1 MSQFQPNQALTS
13 EVIMKSSIWLF
24 AAAMSVAGLAMA
36 QSAPSST
43 VTEINDPAKI
53 AEIERHAQELA
64 GQQQKTPAMSEHE
77 HMHKPGMR
85 HHKDK
90 PMHKRGKKHMDKDKA
105 PSETPMATDS
115 KG

>member
-1 MSQFQPNQALTS
+1 
-13 EVIMKSSIWLF
+13 MKSSIWLF
-24 AAAMSVAGLAMA
+24 AAAMSVSGLALA

-64 GQQQKTPAMSEHE
+64 AQQQKTPAMSEHE

-85 HHKDK
+85 HHK
-90 PMHKRGKKHMDKDKA
+90 HKVMKRAKKDKDKA
-105 PSETPMATDS
+105 KTPSETPMATES